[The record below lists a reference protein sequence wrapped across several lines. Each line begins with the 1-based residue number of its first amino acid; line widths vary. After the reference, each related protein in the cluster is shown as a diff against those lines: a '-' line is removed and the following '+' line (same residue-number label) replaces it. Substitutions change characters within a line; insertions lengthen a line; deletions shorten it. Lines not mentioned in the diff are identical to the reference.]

1 MNFMRVTVH
10 GPAMFYR
17 ARKKVIGSTL
27 ILLFDRVLGVILNI
41 VVLAALVKSY
51 GPADFGKWS
60 YVQTAVQMAA
70 PFLALGAEP
79 ILMRE
84 LVRKPLERTEILGSA
99 ALMLFCASILVS
111 VFPLAF
117 IALVNTGD
125 SELLRLATLMTL
137 ANIPNAILVIEAAFK
152 AEMRPLPI
160 VIARSL
166 ALTTSAAVKITLC
179 LWHVSI
185 SYIGA
190 ATAIEAVV
198 LGGVLIATY
207 QASGHQIARWQVNR
221 DRIIF
226 LGRQC
231 LPAMASAV
239 VVMLFFRINHLLLA
253 GVASFDEVGR
263 YALAFSA
270 VQFLGL
276 LPWAA
281 STSLYPN
288 LVRLHETDPAAF
300 RQNVGWM
307 FWLFSLLG
315 YLATACLML
324 VAPFLEPMLSAKYHG
339 VGAVLI
345 AMSLN
350 TVFTYSATA
359 RAQVINI
366 TNATHLHFISSL
378 AGLAVLLPTSLLL
391 IPKWG
396 AVGAAIGVTVATFI
410 SGIVTTAFL
419 PQVRSIARLQLRA
432 LALLPPPRMPR
443 REDASPA
450 NSVRSA

>member
-1 MNFMRVTVH
+1 VQTFVRLAISR
-10 GPAMFYR
+10 PLMFYQG
-17 ARKKVIGSTL
+17 RKEVISSTL
-27 ILLFDRVLGVILNI
+27 ILLGDRMLGVLLNV
-41 VVLAALVKSY
+41 VVLAALVKNY

-60 YVQTAVQMAA
+60 YVQTAVQMVA

-84 LVRKPLERTEILGSA
+84 LVRKPSERAEILGSA
-99 ALMLFCASILVS
+99 ALMLFCASILAS
-111 VFPLAF
+111 LLPLAF
-117 IALVNTGD
+117 IVLVNPGD
-125 SELLRLATLMTL
+125 SELRRLAVLMTL

-152 AEMRPLPI
+152 AEIRPLPI

-166 ALTTSAAVKITLC
+166 ALLTSAAIKIALC
-179 LWHVSI
+179 MAHVSI

-190 ATAIEAVV
+190 ATAVEALV
-198 LGGVLIATY
+198 LGLALIATY
-207 QASGHQIARWQVNR
+207 QASGHRIAKWRV
-221 DRIIF
+221 DRHRILF
-226 LGRQC
+226 LCRQC

-253 GVASFDEVGR
+253 GISTFDEVGR
-263 YALAFSA
+263 YALAFSIIQMLA
-270 VQFLGL
+270 L

-281 STSLYPN
+281 ATSLYPS
-288 LVRLHETDPAAF
+288 LVRLHETDHVAF
-300 RQNVGWM
+300 RQNVAWM
-307 FWLFSLLG
+307 FWIFSLLG
-315 YLATACLML
+315 YLATASL
-324 VAPFLEPMLSAKYHG
+324 VLIAPYIEPMLSAKYHG

-366 TNATHLHFISSL
+366 TNATHLHLIAAL
-378 AGLAVLLPTSLLL
+378 TGLAVLLPISMVL

-396 AVGAAIGVTVATFI
+396 AIGAAIGVTVASFV
-410 SGIVTTAFL
+410 SGIATTIFL

-432 LALLPPPRMPR
+432 LILLPPSQPTSQ
-443 REDASPA
+443 REVDRQKAA
-450 NSVRSA
+450 